1 MNRSRKEGTPRGGA
15 RCPYCKT
22 FYRHGSMA
30 RACQKTFWCRYHN
43 APGGLRKEFMDAQLK
58 TSICVWFLLT
68 PLKENPQRRLRAR
81 AMSLDACMEPL
92 YRDLRRFF
100 AYSNSSFDAAT
111 KPTMRLLYSL
121 WAPDV
126 PVDITHVAA
135 VFSSLVSDL
144 RFRLGPFWAKCS
156 PEMRAPRLWAGIER
170 QLDGIYDYCDP
181 DGTED
186 YPHVDEVQP
195 LYDKLHAAIWPSR
208 PAPEMRLYLSG
219 ERFWISARTKAEA
232 REILRAETGL
242 VGLTVKGIALGERL
256 SDGRTAGELLS
267 LAGGK
272 PGIIALAQ

>member
-1 MNRSRKEGTPRGGA
+1 MNRSKKGGTPRGGA
-15 RCPYCKT
+15 CCPYCKT

-30 RACQKTFWCRYHN
+30 RACQKTFKCRYHN
-43 APGGLRKEFMDAQLK
+43 APGGLRKEIMDAQLR

-135 VFSSLVSDL
+135 VFSSLVSNL
-144 RFRLGPFWAKCS
+144 RFRLGPFWAKCP
-156 PEMRAPRLWAGIER
+156 PEMRAPRLWAGIEL
-170 QLDGIYDYCDP
+170 QMDGIYDYCDP

-195 LYDKLHAAIWPSR
+195 LYDRLHAAIWPSR

-232 REILRAETGL
+232 REILRVETGL
-242 VGLTVKGIALGERL
+242 VGLPVKGIALGERL

>member
-1 MNRSRKEGTPRGGA
+1 MNRSRKDGTPRGGA

-181 DGTED
+181 DGTEA

-195 LYDKLHAAIWPSR
+195 LYDRLHNAIWPSR
-208 PAPEMRLYLSG
+208 PAPEMHLYLSG

>member
-111 KPTMRLLYSL
+111 KSTMRLLYSL

-195 LYDKLHAAIWPSR
+195 LYDRLHAAIWPSR

-219 ERFWISARTKAEA
+219 ERFWISAQTKAEA

>member
-186 YPHVDEVQP
+186 YPHVEEVQP
-195 LYDKLHAAIWPSR
+195 LYDRLHAAIWPSR

-219 ERFWISARTKAEA
+219 ERFWVCAQTKAEA
-232 REILRAETGL
+232 REILRAETDL

>member
-111 KPTMRLLYSL
+111 KPTMHLLYSL

-126 PVDITHVAA
+126 PVDITHVTA

-144 RFRLGPFWAKCS
+144 RFRLAPFWAKCP

-181 DGTED
+181 GGAED

-195 LYDKLHAAIWPSR
+195 LYDRLHAAIWPSR
-208 PAPEMRLYLSG
+208 PVPEMRLYLSG
-219 ERFWISARTKAEA
+219 ERFWISAQTKAEA
-232 REILRAETGL
+232 REILRVETGL
-242 VGLTVKGIALGERL
+242 VGLPVKGIALGERL

>member
-1 MNRSRKEGTPRGGA
+1 MNKSKKGGTPRGGA
-15 RCPYCKT
+15 CCPCCKT

-43 APGGLRKEFMDAQLK
+43 APGGLRKELMDAQLK

-81 AMSLDACMEPL
+81 AMALDACMEPL

-126 PVDITHVAA
+126 PVDITHVTA

-144 RFRLGPFWAKCS
+144 RFRLGPFWAKCP

-181 DGTED
+181 DGAED

-195 LYDKLHAAIWPSR
+195 LYDRLHAAIWPSR

-219 ERFWISARTKAEA
+219 ERFWVSAQTKAEA

-242 VGLTVKGIALGERL
+242 VGLKVKGIALGERL

-267 LAGGK
+267 LSGGK

>member
-68 PLKENPQRRLRAR
+68 PLKENPQRRRAC

-92 YRDLRRFF
+92 YRDWRRFF

-126 PVDITHVAA
+126 PVDITHVVA

-170 QLDGIYDYCDP
+170 QMDGIYDYCDP

-195 LYDKLHAAIWPSR
+195 LYDRLHAAIWPSR

-219 ERFWISARTKAEA
+219 ERFWVCARTKAEA
-232 REILRAETGL
+232 REIRALRRASW
-242 VGLTVKGIALGERL
+242 ACR
-256 SDGRTAGELLS
+256 
-267 LAGGK
+267 
-272 PGIIALAQ
+272 

>member
-1 MNRSRKEGTPRGGA
+1 MNKSKKGGASRGGA

-43 APGGLRKEFMDAQLK
+43 APGGLRKEIMDAQLK
-58 TSICVWFLLT
+58 TSICVWFLLA

-100 AYSNSSFDAAT
+100 AYSDTAFDAAT
-111 KPTMRLLYSL
+111 RPTMRLLYSL
-121 WAPDV
+121 WTPDA
-126 PVDITHVAA
+126 PVDITHVTA

-144 RFRLGPFWAKCS
+144 RFRLGPFWAKCP

-181 DGTED
+181 DGSED
-186 YPHVDEVQP
+186 YPHVDDVQP
-195 LYDKLHAAIWPSR
+195 LYDRLHAAIWPSR

-219 ERFWISARTKAEA
+219 ERFWVAAQTKAEA
-232 REILRAETGL
+232 REILRTEMGL
-242 VGLTVKGIALGERL
+242 VNLPMKGIALGERL

>member
-156 PEMRAPRLWAGIER
+156 LEMRAPRLWAGIER

-186 YPHVDEVQP
+186 YPHVEEVQP
-195 LYDKLHAAIWPSR
+195 LYDRLHAAIWPSR

>member
-186 YPHVDEVQP
+186 YPHVEEVQP
-195 LYDKLHAAIWPSR
+195 LYDRLHAAIWPSR
-208 PAPEMRLYLSG
+208 PVPEMRLYLSG

>member
-1 MNRSRKEGTPRGGA
+1 MNRSKKGGTSRGGA

-30 RACQKTFWCRYHN
+30 RACQKTFKCRYHN
-43 APGGLRKEFMDAQLK
+43 APGGLRKEFMDAQLR
-58 TSICVWFLLT
+58 TSICVWFLVIG
-68 PLKENPQRRLRAR
+68 LKNSSERRLRAR

-92 YRDLRRFF
+92 YRDLRGFF
-100 AYSNSSFDAAT
+100 GYSNAAFDVST
-111 KPTMRLLYSL
+111 RPITRLLFSL
-121 WAPDV
+121 WPSRQ

-144 RFRLGPFWAKCS
+144 RFRLGPFWTKCP

-170 QLDGIYDYCDP
+170 QMDGIYDYCDP

-195 LYDKLHAAIWPSR
+195 LYDRIHAAIWPSR

-232 REILRAETGL
+232 REILRVETGL
-242 VGLTVKGIALGERL
+242 VGLPVKGIALGERL
-256 SDGRTAGELLS
+256 SDGCTAGELLS

>member
-1 MNRSRKEGTPRGGA
+1 MNRSKKGGTPRGGA

-181 DGTED
+181 DGAED

-195 LYDKLHAAIWPSR
+195 LYDRLHAAIWPSR
-208 PAPEMRLYLSG
+208 PAPEMRLYLSR
-219 ERFWISARTKAEA
+219 ERFWISAQTKAEA
-232 REILRAETGL
+232 REILRVETGL
-242 VGLTVKGIALGERL
+242 VGLPVKGIALGERL

>member
-1 MNRSRKEGTPRGGA
+1 MNRSRKEGRPRGGA

-186 YPHVDEVQP
+186 YPHVEEVQP
-195 LYDKLHAAIWPSR
+195 LYDRLHAAIWPSR
-208 PAPEMRLYLSG
+208 PVPEMRLYLSG

-232 REILRAETGL
+232 REILALRRASW
-242 VGLTVKGIALGERL
+242 ACR
-256 SDGRTAGELLS
+256 
-267 LAGGK
+267 
-272 PGIIALAQ
+272 

>member
-1 MNRSRKEGTPRGGA
+1 MNRSRKDGTPRGGA

-30 RACQKTFWCRYHN
+30 RACQKTVWCRYHN

-100 AYSNSSFDAAT
+100 AYSNASFDAAT
-111 KPTMRLLYSL
+111 KPTMRVLYSL

-156 PEMRAPRLWAGIER
+156 SEMRAPRLWAGIER

-195 LYDKLHAAIWPSR
+195 LYDRLHAAIWPSR

>member
-1 MNRSRKEGTPRGGA
+1 MSKSKKGTRPGGGA

-43 APGGLRKEFMDAQLK
+43 TPGGLRKEIMDAQLK
-58 TSICVWFLLT
+58 ASICVWFLLA

-100 AYSNSSFDAAT
+100 AYSDTAFDAAT
-111 KPTMRLLYSL
+111 RPITRLLYSL
-121 WAPDV
+121 WTPDA
-126 PVDITHVAA
+126 PVDITHVTA

-144 RFRLGPFWAKCS
+144 RFRLGPFWAKCH
-156 PEMRAPRLWAGIER
+156 PEMRAPRLWAAIER

-181 DGTED
+181 DGSED

-195 LYDKLHAAIWPSR
+195 LYDRLHAAIWPSR

-219 ERFWISARTKAEA
+219 ERFWVAAQTKAEA
-232 REILRAETGL
+232 REILRTETGL
-242 VGLTVKGIALGERL
+242 VNLPVKGIALGERL

>member
-1 MNRSRKEGTPRGGA
+1 MNKSKKGGTPRGGA

-30 RACQKTFWCRYHN
+30 RACQKTFLCRYHN
-43 APGGLRKEFMDAQLK
+43 APGGLRKELMDAQLK
-58 TSICVWFLLT
+58 ASICVWFLLA

-100 AYSNSSFDAAT
+100 AYSDTAFDAAT
-111 KPTMRLLYSL
+111 RPITRLLYSL
-121 WAPDV
+121 WTPDA
-126 PVDITHVAA
+126 PVDITHVTA

-144 RFRLGPFWAKCS
+144 RFRLGPFWTKCP
-156 PEMRAPRLWAGIER
+156 PEMRAPRLWAAIER

-181 DGTED
+181 DGSED
-186 YPHVDEVQP
+186 YPHVDDVQP
-195 LYDKLHAAIWPSR
+195 LYDRLHAAIWPSR

-219 ERFWISARTKAEA
+219 ERFWVAAQTKAEA
-232 REILRAETGL
+232 REILRTETGL
-242 VGLTVKGIALGERL
+242 VNLPVKGIALGERL

>member
-1 MNRSRKEGTPRGGA
+1 MNRSRKDGTPRGGA

-195 LYDKLHAAIWPSR
+195 LYDRLHAAIWPSR
-208 PAPEMRLYLSG
+208 PVPEMRLYLSG
-219 ERFWISARTKAEA
+219 ERFWVAAQTKAEA
-232 REILRAETGL
+232 REILRTETGL
-242 VGLTVKGIALGERL
+242 VNLPVKGIALGERL

>member
-1 MNRSRKEGTPRGGA
+1 MNRSKKGGTPRGGA

-30 RACQKTFWCRYHN
+30 RACQKTFRCRYHN

-186 YPHVDEVQP
+186 YPHVEEVQP
-195 LYDKLHAAIWPSR
+195 LYDRLHAAIWPSR

>member
-1 MNRSRKEGTPRGGA
+1 MNRSKKGGTPRGGA

-30 RACQKTFWCRYHN
+30 RACQKTFKCRYHN
-43 APGGLRKEFMDAQLK
+43 TPGGLRKEIMDAQLK

-81 AMSLDACMEPL
+81 AMALDACMEPL
-92 YRDLRRFF
+92 YRDLRHFF

-144 RFRLGPFWAKCS
+144 RFRLAPFWAKCP
-156 PEMRAPRLWAGIER
+156 PEMRAPRLWAAIER
-170 QLDGIYDYCDP
+170 QMDGIYDYGDP

-195 LYDKLHAAIWPSR
+195 LYDRLHAAIWPSR

-219 ERFWISARTKAEA
+219 ERFWISAQTKAEA
-232 REILRAETGL
+232 REILRVETGL
-242 VGLTVKGIALGERL
+242 VGLPVKGIALGERL

-272 PGIIALAQ
+272 PGIIALA

>member
-1 MNRSRKEGTPRGGA
+1 MNKSKKGGASRGGA

-43 APGGLRKEFMDAQLK
+43 APGGLRKEIMDAQLK
-58 TSICVWFLLT
+58 TSICVWFLLA

-100 AYSNSSFDAAT
+100 AYSDTAFDAAT
-111 KPTMRLLYSL
+111 RPTMRLLYSL
-121 WAPDV
+121 WTPDA
-126 PVDITHVAA
+126 PVDITHVTA

-144 RFRLGPFWAKCS
+144 RFRLGPFWAKCP

-181 DGTED
+181 DGSED
-186 YPHVDEVQP
+186 YPHVDDVQP
-195 LYDKLHAAIWPSR
+195 LYDRLHAAIWPSR

-219 ERFWISARTKAEA
+219 ERFWVAAQTKAEA
-232 REILRAETGL
+232 REILRTETGL
-242 VGLTVKGIALGERL
+242 VNLPMKGIALGERL

>member
-1 MNRSRKEGTPRGGA
+1 MNRSKKGGTSRGGA

-30 RACQKTFWCRYHN
+30 RACQKTFKCRYHN
-43 APGGLRKEFMDAQLK
+43 APGGLRKEFMDAQLR

-181 DGTED
+181 DGAED

-195 LYDKLHAAIWPSR
+195 LYDRLHAAIWPSR

-219 ERFWISARTKAEA
+219 ERFWISAQTKAEA
-232 REILRAETGL
+232 REILRVETGL
-242 VGLTVKGIALGERL
+242 VGLPVKGIALGERL

>member
-1 MNRSRKEGTPRGGA
+1 MNRSRKDGTPRGGA

-92 YRDLRRFF
+92 YRDLQRFF

-186 YPHVDEVQP
+186 YPHVEEVQP
-195 LYDKLHAAIWPSR
+195 LYDRLHAAIWPSR

-219 ERFWISARTKAEA
+219 ERFWVCAQTKAEA

>member
-1 MNRSRKEGTPRGGA
+1 MNKSKKGGTPRGGA

-195 LYDKLHAAIWPSR
+195 LYDRLHAAIWPSR

-232 REILRAETGL
+232 REILRVETGL
-242 VGLTVKGIALGERL
+242 VGLPVKGIALGERL

>member
-1 MNRSRKEGTPRGGA
+1 MNRSKKGGTPRGGA
-15 RCPYCKT
+15 CCPYCKT

-30 RACQKTFWCRYHN
+30 RACQKTFKCRYHN
-43 APGGLRKEFMDAQLK
+43 APGGLRKEIMDAQLK

-195 LYDKLHAAIWPSR
+195 LYDRLHAAIWPSR

-219 ERFWISARTKAEA
+219 ERFWISAQTKAEA

-242 VGLTVKGIALGERL
+242 VGLPVKGIALGERL

>member
-186 YPHVDEVQP
+186 YPHVEEVQP
-195 LYDKLHAAIWPSR
+195 LYDRLHAAIWPSR

-242 VGLTVKGIALGERL
+242 VRLPVKGIALGERL

>member
-126 PVDITHVAA
+126 PADITHVAA

-186 YPHVDEVQP
+186 YPHVEEVQP
-195 LYDKLHAAIWPSR
+195 LYDRLHAAIWPSR

>member
-186 YPHVDEVQP
+186 YPHVEEVQP
-195 LYDKLHAAIWPSR
+195 LYDRLHAAIWPSR

>member
-1 MNRSRKEGTPRGGA
+1 MNKSKKGARPGGGA

-43 APGGLRKEFMDAQLK
+43 APGGLRKEIMDAQLK
-58 TSICVWFLLT
+58 ASICVWFLLA
-68 PLKENPQRRLRAR
+68 PLKENPQRHLRAR

-100 AYSNSSFDAAT
+100 AYSDTAFDAAT
-111 KPTMRLLYSL
+111 RPITRLLYSL
-121 WAPDV
+121 WTPDA
-126 PVDITHVAA
+126 PVDITHVTA

-144 RFRLGPFWAKCS
+144 RFRLGPFWAKCH
-156 PEMRAPRLWAGIER
+156 PEMRAPRLWASIER

-181 DGTED
+181 DGSEN

-195 LYDKLHAAIWPSR
+195 LYDRLHAAIWPSR
-208 PAPEMRLYLSG
+208 PVPEMRLYLSG
-219 ERFWISARTKAEA
+219 ERFWVAAQTKAEA
-232 REILRAETGL
+232 REILRTETGL
-242 VGLTVKGIALGERL
+242 VNLPVKGIALGERL

>member
-58 TSICVWFLLT
+58 TSICVWLLLT

-170 QLDGIYDYCDP
+170 QLDGIYDYGDP

-195 LYDKLHAAIWPSR
+195 LYDRLHAAIWPSR

>member
-1 MNRSRKEGTPRGGA
+1 MNRSKKGGTSRGGA

-30 RACQKTFWCRYHN
+30 RACQKTFKCRYHN
-43 APGGLRKEFMDAQLK
+43 APGGLRKEFMDAQLR

-186 YPHVDEVQP
+186 YPHVEEVQP
-195 LYDKLHAAIWPSR
+195 LYDRLHAAIWPSR
-208 PAPEMRLYLSG
+208 PVPEMRLYLSG

-242 VGLTVKGIALGERL
+242 VGLPVKGIALGERL

>member
-1 MNRSRKEGTPRGGA
+1 MNRSRKDGTPRGGA

-22 FYRHGSMA
+22 FYRHGLMA

-195 LYDKLHAAIWPSR
+195 LYDRLHAAIWPSR

>member
-1 MNRSRKEGTPRGGA
+1 MNKSKKGGTPRGGA

-43 APGGLRKEFMDAQLK
+43 APGGLRKELMDAQLK

-81 AMSLDACMEPL
+81 AMALDACMEPL

-126 PVDITHVAA
+126 PVDITHVAS

-144 RFRLGPFWAKCS
+144 RFRLGPFWAKCP

-195 LYDKLHAAIWPSR
+195 LYDRLHAAIWPSK

-219 ERFWISARTKAEA
+219 ERFWVCAQTKAEA

-242 VGLTVKGIALGERL
+242 VGLKVKGIALGERL

-267 LAGGK
+267 LSGGK

>member
-1 MNRSRKEGTPRGGA
+1 MNRSRKEGTSRGGA

-156 PEMRAPRLWAGIER
+156 L
-170 QLDGIYDYCDP
+170 
-181 DGTED
+181 
-186 YPHVDEVQP
+186 
-195 LYDKLHAAIWPSR
+195 
-208 PAPEMRLYLSG
+208 EMRLYLSG

>member
-186 YPHVDEVQP
+186 YPHVEEVQP
-195 LYDKLHAAIWPSR
+195 LYDRLHAAIWPSR

-219 ERFWISARTKAEA
+219 ERFWVCAQTKAEA